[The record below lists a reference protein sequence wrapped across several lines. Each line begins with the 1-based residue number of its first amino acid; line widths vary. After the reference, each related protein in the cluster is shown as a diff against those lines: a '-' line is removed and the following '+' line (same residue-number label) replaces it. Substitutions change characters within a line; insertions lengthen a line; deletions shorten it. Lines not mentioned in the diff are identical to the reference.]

1 MKAAIVLCSSIGLCL
16 CIGICAAADAKPA
29 PAAAAAAKTSAKP
42 TEIPAGAV
50 ELAPSS
56 YRFIDANGVRWL
68 LRKTPFGVSAVEE
81 KSADFVK
88 ATDHGDS
95 VRFVQNTPFGS
106 HSWERKKSEL
116 NESEREVWE
125 RQRDL
130 DVAK

>member
-1 MKAAIVLCSSIGLCL
+1 MKAAIVLCSSIGLYL
-16 CIGICAAADAKPA
+16 SIGICAAADTKPA
-29 PAAAAAAKTSAKP
+29 PAAVAAGKNSAKP
-42 TEIPAGAV
+42 TEIPAGAE

-56 YRFIDANGVRWL
+56 YRFTDANGVRWL

-81 KSADFVK
+81 RSAGIVK
-88 ATDHGDS
+88 ATDNGDS

-130 DVAK
+130 DAAK

>member
-16 CIGICAAADAKPA
+16 SIGICAAADTK
-29 PAAAAAAKTSAKP
+29 PAAAAAAAGKTSAKP

-56 YRFIDANGVRWL
+56 YRFTDANGVRWL
-68 LRKTPFGVSAVEE
+68 LRKTPFGVAAVEE
-81 KSADFVK
+81 KSAGIVK
-88 ATDHGDS
+88 ATDKGDS
-95 VRFVQNTPFGS
+95 VRFVQNSPFGS

-130 DVAK
+130 DAAK

>member
-16 CIGICAAADAKPA
+16 SIGICAAADAKPV
-29 PAAAAAAKTSAKP
+29 PAAAKTSAKP

-56 YRFIDANGVRWL
+56 YRFTDANGVRWL

-81 KSADFVK
+81 KSAGIVR
-88 ATDHGDS
+88 ATDNGDS

-130 DVAK
+130 DAAK